1 MLEMN
6 APQRVGTDGI
16 DLASDAAGEARL
28 DTAGGAREIDAMST
42 LPRIVLSRFDQERL
56 ERLLSKVGPRPD
68 LDALREE
75 IERAEIVEPSA
86 VPRNVVTMN
95 SVVRFVDE
103 ESSLESEVTLVFPGH
118 ADVESNRISVLAPVG
133 SALLGLSV
141 GDSIHWPLP
150 NARTRRLRVV
160 AITYQPE
167 AAGDPL

>member
-1 MLEMN
+1 
-6 APQRVGTDGI
+6 
-16 DLASDAAGEARL
+16 
-28 DTAGGAREIDAMST
+28 MST

-75 IERAEIVEPSA
+75 IERAEIVEPEA
-86 VPRNVVTMN
+86 VPRDVVTMN

-103 ESSLESEVTLVFPGH
+103 ESNRESEVTLVFPAH
-118 ADVESNRISVLAPVG
+118 ADPESNRISVLAPIG

-150 NARTRRLRVV
+150 NDRTRRLRVV
-160 AITYQPE
+160 AVTYQPE